1 MVVRQAAI
9 ARGARVRINGSSV
22 VIFLGALLFGA
33 DAGAWGVVGHRL
45 IGEIAEQHLDARSQ
59 RALHDLIGTESL
71 ADVSVWLD
79 QQRRALR
86 HQQPGSERWHYDDWP
101 VCETENSAR
110 EYCHDGNCASQAYIR
125 ALSVLRDHQAAH
137 AIRLNAL
144 RVVVHVLEDIHQP
157 LHAADHHDRG
167 GNDID
172 VRLGPRGR
180 HSSLHAAWDTQ
191 FLSNFHDRQSLNQVA
206 REWLVQSSNEAGML
220 EKGDINSWL
229 LESHQLARA
238 MTYGELPGFS
248 CTMDSPTDVV
258 LSADY
263 TEHATHVIHRQLLR
277 AGVRLAAVLRD
288 AL

>member
-1 MVVRQAAI
+1 MQSAI
-9 ARGARVRINGSSV
+9 ARCARASVNFASV
-22 VIFLGALLFGA
+22 VIFLGALLFGTEA
-33 DAGAWGVVGHRL
+33 VAWGVVGHRL
-45 IGEIAEQHLDARSQ
+45 ISEIAEQHLDARSQ

-79 QQRRALR
+79 QQRLALR

-101 VCETENSAR
+101 VCETENVSR
-110 EYCHDGNCASQAYIR
+110 EYCRDGNCASQAYIR
-125 ALSVLRDHQAAH
+125 SLSVLRDHQAAY

-157 LHAADHHDRG
+157 LHAADHRDRG
-167 GNDID
+167 GNQID
-172 VRLGPRGR
+172 VRLGPHGR

-191 FLSNFHDRQSLNQVA
+191 FLSDFHDRQSLNQVA
-206 REWLVQSSNEAGML
+206 REWLSQASSEIGLL
-220 EKGDINSWL
+220 EKGDIHSWL

-238 MTYGELPGFS
+238 TAYGELPGFS
-248 CTMDSPTDVV
+248 CAVDSPVDVV

-277 AGVRLAAVLRD
+277 AGVRLAAVLRE

>member
-1 MVVRQAAI
+1 MQSAI
-9 ARGARVRINGSSV
+9 ARCARASVNFASV
-22 VIFLGALLFGA
+22 VIFLGALLFGTEA
-33 DAGAWGVVGHRL
+33 VAWGVVGHRL
-45 IGEIAEQHLDARSQ
+45 ISEIAEQHLDARSQ
-59 RALHDLIGTESL
+59 HALHDLIGTESL

-79 QQRRALR
+79 QQRLALR

-101 VCETENSAR
+101 VCETENVSR
-110 EYCHDGNCASQAYIR
+110 EYCRDGNCASQAYIR
-125 ALSVLRDHQAAH
+125 SLSVLRDHQAAH

-157 LHAADHHDRG
+157 LHAADHRDRG
-167 GNDID
+167 GNQID
-172 VRLGPRGR
+172 VRLGPHGR

-191 FLSNFHDRQSLNQVA
+191 FLSDFHDRQSLNQVA
-206 REWLVQSSNEAGML
+206 REWLSQASSEIGLL
-220 EKGDINSWL
+220 EKGDIHSWL

-238 MTYGELPGFS
+238 TAYGELPGFS
-248 CTMDSPTDVV
+248 CAVDSPVDVV

-277 AGVRLAAVLRD
+277 AGVRLAAVLRE